1 MEPSRGCPFM
11 EDSFT
16 RFASQSNVYGLA
28 ALPGA
33 ARGGG
38 RGQEDSVGAG
48 LGQEGVGGSAGAE
61 AEELKGAGPEGGG
74 LVRGA
79 PKGLPGVALGGAQ
92 WGSEAGGAA
101 MGLGV
106 PVPPGQEGA
115 LRPGWVGGGGPG
127 GLLAAT
133 LKGKVIYFRYQD
145 LRQKL
150 RPVARELQFTYI
162 PVDAE
167 IVSID
172 TFNKSPP
179 KRGLVVGITF
189 IKDSGDK
196 ASPFLN
202 IYCDYEPG
210 SEYNLDSIAQSCL
223 NLELQFTPYQ
233 LYHAEVQVGDQ
244 TETVF
249 LLSGNDPAIHLY
261 KENEELHQFEEQP
274 VENLFPE
281 LKELPSNVLWLDV
294 FNIPNSGQ
302 RITAFGCQSGYIRVS
317 RVEPA
322 GRELG
327 PPWEAPPLHHWL
339 ISVPSSS
346 PSTQVVLQSWSIQ
359 QDGPVSKVLVFALPT
374 PCRPGDLAGAA
385 APNGSPGSHGQ
396 SYSVLVTSTIELS
409 VVYRNVLQSGLEDQL
424 VLPLSDQ
431 YDSVLCALVTDV
443 NFDCEPEIL
452 LGTYG
457 QELLCYKYQV
467 SNAHISGTAGPQP
480 DGEFH
485 LLWQRTF
492 PSPLLSM
499 EYVDLTCDGLC
510 ELAVVCLKGLHILQ
524 HSLTQ
529 TAQCLLGRLRSKAA
543 NQAAQPS
550 VWEQPRGIK
559 SQDGDQGAPKE

>member
-1 MEPSRGCPFM
+1 MVSPAGCPFL

-16 RFASQSNVYGLA
+16 RFSSQSNIYGLA

-38 RGQEDSVGAG
+38 RGQEGACGAAGLGPEEGAG
-48 LGQEGVGGSAGAE
+48 LEGRVPAEVPKGVPEGAPW
-61 AEELKGAGPEGGG
+61 GPEG
-74 LVRGA
+74 
-79 PKGLPGVALGGAQ
+79 
-92 WGSEAGGAA
+92 AGD
-101 MGLGV
+101 
-106 PVPPGQEGA
+106 
-115 LRPGWVGGGGPG
+115 RRG

-179 KRGLVVGITF
+179 KQGLVVGITF

-210 SEYNLDSIAQSCL
+210 SEYNLDTIAQSCL
-223 NLELQFTPYQ
+223 NLELRCTPFQ
-233 LYHAEVQVGDQ
+233 LCHAEVQVAGHP
-244 TETVF
+244 ETVF

-274 VENLFPE
+274 VKDLFPE

-294 FNIPNSGQ
+294 FNIPDSG
-302 RITAFGCQSGYIRVS
+302 RRLTAFGCQSGYIRVAHVDPAS
-317 RVEPA
+317 R
-322 GRELG
+322 G
-327 PPWEAPPLHHWL
+327 
-339 ISVPSSS
+339 
-346 PSTQVVLQSWSIQ
+346 T
-359 QDGPVSKVLVFALPT
+359 D
-374 PCRPGDLAGAA
+374 
-385 APNGSPGSHGQ
+385 SHSAH
-396 SYSVLVTSTIELS
+396 SYSILVTSAIELS
-409 VVYRNVLQSGLEDQL
+409 VVYRNVLQSGLADQL

-431 YDSVLCALVTDV
+431 HDSVICALVTDV
-443 NFDCEPEIL
+443 DFDREPEIL

-457 QELLCYKYQV
+457 QELLCYKYIL
-467 SNAHISGTAGPQP
+467 S

-485 LLWQRTF
+485 LLWQRAFT
-492 PSPLLSM
+492 SPLLSM

-529 TAQCLLGRLRSKAA
+529 TAQCLLERLRWKAA
-543 NQAAQPS
+543 RLTARRNPPPPDPEHRDPS
-550 VWEQPRGIK
+550 AKER
-559 SQDGDQGAPKE
+559 PKE